1 LTAWTSAM
9 VMPLLNTLL
18 EDGRVTALL
27 ADFVQ
32 LFPAPT
38 RAWLVDAQ
46 GYLVGCH
53 PATAKDENLEELVG
67 ALDRVRQNGETTA
80 VPLGVAA
87 PMRLRGQIAGA
98 LVVATSQNLD
108 SQQNAGLQLF
118 SRALGLLAED
128 RLTREELLRK
138 TLHRYR
144 NLSLLNRAFETIA
157 GNLDLSRVN
166 RIILDESARL
176 VQADEGAV
184 ILSDGETGKMTV
196 SASRGLDPM
205 LDIGR
210 CIPFGYELAV
220 HVVQTGETEV
230 VEQPDPGA
238 RKTPLG
244 AVLCVPLKGN
254 DRVLGVIS
262 LARRDLGE
270 SFGADDINLI
280 NALAGQAAIAIENAL
295 MFRDLSGVRAELE
308 EANRHLL
315 EVDQLKSSFL
325 GVVTHEL
332 RSPFANITFGL
343 QLFERYGTENWSEE
357 QREQWDQLSESVQN
371 AKRMI
376 DNLVSF
382 AGLLREQGGLNLSDV
397 SFPKLVDDV
406 TEALVPLARPR
417 NIRVIIDR
425 DKQMSP
431 ICADE
436 RRLSEAVYH
445 LVHNAI
451 KFNRMDGMVRVRY
464 RSDDEKVWFEVR
476 DTGVGIPADKLNLIW
491 DPFSQ
496 AADPVQRA
504 IEGLG
509 LGLAL
514 VKLVVN
520 AHGGRVG
527 VSSRQGVG
535 SAFSFWVPIAG
546 PEGRVSSA
554 IQQNAQITID
564 EQTRDHEAARTPAPS
579 NGRTDSTPENTGLAF
594 SEFTSLGG
602 KFDNPQPQFTGV
614 ATLTS
619 QHFGRLYEFHAVRQD
634 G

>member
-1 LTAWTSAM
+1 M
-9 VMPLLNTLL
+9 EMPLLNTLL
-18 EDGRVTALL
+18 EDGRVAALL
-27 ADFVQ
+27 ADLMQ
-32 LFPAPT
+32 LFPAST

-46 GYLVGCH
+46 GNLVGCH
-53 PATAKDENLEELVG
+53 PATAKEANLEELVG
-67 ALDRVRQNGETTA
+67 AFASARQNGAITA

-87 PMRLRGQIAGA
+87 PIQLKGQISGA
-98 LVVATSQNLD
+98 LVVNTSQNLD
-108 SQQNAGLQLF
+108 SQRSAGLRLF
-118 SRALGLLAED
+118 GRAVGLLAEES
-128 RLTREELLRK
+128 LTREELLRK
-138 TLHRYR
+138 ALHRYR
-144 NLSLLNRAFETIA
+144 NLNLLNRAFEKIA
-157 GNLDLSRVN
+157 GSLDLQHVN
-166 RIILDESARL
+166 RLILDEAARL
-176 VQADEGAV
+176 VQADEGAL
-184 ILSDGETGKMTV
+184 ILSDRETGKMTV
-196 SASRGLDPM
+196 SASHRLDPM

-210 CIPFGYELAV
+210 GIPFGYELAV
-220 HVVQTGETEV
+220 RVVQTGETEV
-230 VEQPDPGA
+230 VERPDPGA
-238 RKTPLG
+238 RRSPLG

-254 DRVLGVIS
+254 AGVLGVIA
-262 LARRDLGE
+262 LARRDPGE
-270 SFGADDINLI
+270 SFGADDINLL
-280 NALAGQAAIAIENAL
+280 NALARQAAIAIENAL
-295 MFRDLSGVRAELE
+295 MFSDLRGIRAELE
-308 EANRHLL
+308 EVNRHLL

-343 QLFERYGTENWSEE
+343 QLFERYGTESWSEP

-397 SFPKLVDDV
+397 SFPELVDDV
-406 TEALVPLARPR
+406 TDTLIPLARPR
-417 NIRVIIDR
+417 SIRVIIDG
-425 DKQMSP
+425 DKQMP
-431 ICADE
+431 RICADE

-496 AADPVQRA
+496 AADPVMRA

-527 VSSRQGVG
+527 VSSREGVG

-546 PEGRVSSA
+546 PDGRVSA
-554 IQQNAQITID
+554 EIQHNAQIIID
-564 EQTRDHEAARTPAPS
+564 EQNSDPDRQAAHTPGPN
-579 NGRTDSTPENTGLAF
+579 NGRTDSAPENSGLAF
-594 SEFTSLGG
+594 SELASLGG
-602 KFDNPQPQFTGV
+602 DLANPQPQFTGV
-614 ATLTS
+614 ATRTS
-619 QHFGRLYEFHAVRQD
+619 QHFGRLYEFHSVRQD
-634 G
+634 D